1 MDSSSK
7 FLLFLVLINGF
18 IQYLPLYLVLMAF
31 CPRKFVHNCAQAL
44 NHMTRA
50 SDHAYQSIRSLILSG
65 AYQPGQ
71 RMIEEELAQRVGVS
85 RTSVRDSLRRLASDG
100 LVRSEP
106 SRGTFVAELSMAEIE
121 EIFQLRATLE
131 GHASALAALHAKPED
146 IEELD
151 HICAHIDGLLR
162 ADLDNEQLFAQF
174 QASNNQFHG
183 VMLRAS
189 GSVRLN
195 ALAKPLIELPLVQ
208 MKNHNWP
215 GEVSVRRSNQQH
227 LEIIEALRA
236 RDPLLAKMRT
246 QAHIIST
253 RPKAMVENSQ
263 IMLGLL

>member
-1 MDSSSK
+1 
-7 FLLFLVLINGF
+7 
-18 IQYLPLYLVLMAF
+18 
-31 CPRKFVHNCAQAL
+31 
-44 NHMTRA
+44 MTRA

-65 AYQPGQ
+65 DYQPGQ
-71 RMIEEELAQRVGVS
+71 RMTEEELAHRVGVS

-106 SRGTFVAELSMAEIE
+106 SRGTFVAEMSMAEIE

-131 GHASALAALHAKPED
+131 GHASALAALHAKSED
-146 IEELD
+146 LEELT
-151 HICAHIDGLLR
+151 HISAHIEDLLQ
-162 ADLDNEQLFAQF
+162 ANLDSNELFAQF

-189 GSVRLN
+189 CSVRLN

-246 QAHIIST
+246 QTHIIST
-253 RPKAMVENSQ
+253 RPKAMVENSH

>member
-1 MDSSSK
+1 
-7 FLLFLVLINGF
+7 
-18 IQYLPLYLVLMAF
+18 
-31 CPRKFVHNCAQAL
+31 
-44 NHMTRA
+44 MTRA

-71 RMIEEELAQRVGVS
+71 RMTEEELAHRVGVS

-106 SRGTFVAELSMAEIE
+106 SRGTFVAEMSMAEIE

-131 GHASALAALHAKPED
+131 GHASALAALHAKSED
-146 IEELD
+146 IEELT
-151 HICAHIDGLLR
+151 HISAHIEDLLQ
-162 ADLDNEQLFAQF
+162 ANLDSDELFAQF

-246 QAHIIST
+246 QTHIIST

>member
-1 MDSSSK
+1 
-7 FLLFLVLINGF
+7 
-18 IQYLPLYLVLMAF
+18 MAF
-31 CPRKFVHNCAQAL
+31 NPRKFVHNCAEAL

-50 SDHAYQSIRSLILSG
+50 SDLAYQSIRSLILSG

-151 HICAHIDGLLR
+151 HICAHIEGLLR
-162 ADLDNEQLFAQF
+162 ADLGNEQLFAQF

-195 ALAKPLIELPLVQ
+195 ALAEPLIELPLVQ

-246 QAHIIST
+246 QTHIIST
-253 RPKAMVENSQ
+253 RPKAMVDNSQ

>member
-1 MDSSSK
+1 
-7 FLLFLVLINGF
+7 
-18 IQYLPLYLVLMAF
+18 
-31 CPRKFVHNCAQAL
+31 
-44 NHMTRA
+44 MTRA

-71 RMIEEELAQRVGVS
+71 RMTEEELAHRVGVS

-106 SRGTFVAELSMAEIE
+106 SRGTFVAEMSMAEIE

-146 IEELD
+146 IEEL
-151 HICAHIDGLLR
+151 AHISAHIEDLLQ
-162 ADLDNEQLFAQF
+162 ANLDNDALFAQF

-183 VMLRAS
+183 VMQRAS
-189 GSVRLN
+189 GSVRLY

-227 LEIIEALRA
+227 LEIIEALVKRGGGNIIGIDLVEVAPAYDPAGVTAILAAELLLNSLGFIFHA
-236 RDPLLAKMRT
+236 RSLRKAAG
-246 QAHIIST
+246 QAH
-253 RPKAMVENSQ
+253 
-263 IMLGLL
+263 G